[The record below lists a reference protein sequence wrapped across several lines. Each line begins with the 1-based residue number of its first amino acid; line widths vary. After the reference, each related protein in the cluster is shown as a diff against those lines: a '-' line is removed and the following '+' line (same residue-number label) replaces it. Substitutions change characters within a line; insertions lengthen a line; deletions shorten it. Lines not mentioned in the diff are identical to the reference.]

1 MRGRRRVEAA
11 PSGGRRASAAAL
23 KSASVEFVH
32 QFKVRARAGQMSDW
46 NNEQFAEL
54 LQSDVATTGER
65 HTFIIR
71 LRAEPSREAN
81 GGIIWRGEVEDY
93 ENSRRL
99 PIGSVGQISER
110 IRMLLSIN
118 SNKGE

>member
-1 MRGRRRVEAA
+1 
-11 PSGGRRASAAAL
+11 
-23 KSASVEFVH
+23 
-32 QFKVRARAGQMSDW
+32 MSDW

-54 LQSDVATTGER
+54 LQSDVTTTGER

-71 LRAEPSREAN
+71 LRAERSREAN

-110 IRMLLSIN
+110 IRMLLNIN